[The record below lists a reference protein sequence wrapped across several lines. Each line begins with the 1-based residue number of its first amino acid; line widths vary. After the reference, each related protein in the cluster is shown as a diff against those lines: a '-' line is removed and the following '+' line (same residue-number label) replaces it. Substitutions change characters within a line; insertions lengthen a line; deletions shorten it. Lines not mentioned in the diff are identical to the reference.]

1 MNHEP
6 NLTSIEAISARY
18 RENLLNHHIHH
29 ASSAVDGALLHPPHR
44 AVEADHDFRGEHGM
58 HLNDYLGNDVKTAQ
72 HIYYRDLAEQLN
84 KIRTTTFTRD
94 HLVYSA
100 AGFPENEAL
109 NPAGTPALV
118 ALTHFVKEAA
128 SLLETSNDAK
138 TSFTDAAIRD
148 RQIKELSGALAD
160 LHARYENALNLPHKD
175 GSTRNALVA
184 YSRDLVGEMQQ
195 VVAARAGTAKGRGA

>member
-109 NPAGTPALV
+109 NPAGTQALV

-128 SLLETSNDAK
+128 SLLFPRAEGPFTYVETVQH
-138 TSFTDAAIRD
+138 D
-148 RQIKELSGALAD
+148 RQLKELSGALAD
-160 LHARYENALNLPHKD
+160 LHTRYENALNLPHKE

-195 VVAARAGTAKGRGA
+195 VVAASLGTAKGRGA